1 MSDGDRHNATQLT
14 KLFFLYAG
22 QAETS
27 VQNSSVESGARS
39 DVGIEQPNTTTV
51 NSVNRVGESGASVPG
66 CTPESEGQKVY
77 FVHNTGIV
85 LLRIFFNYCLNLV
98 LIY

>member
-1 MSDGDRHNATQLT
+1 MSDVDKHNATQLT
-14 KLFFLYAG
+14 KLFFLCAVE
-22 QAETS
+22 AETS

-39 DVGIEQPNTTTV
+39 DVGTEQPNTTTV
-51 NSVNRVGESGASVPG
+51 NSVNRAGESGAFVPG
-66 CTPESEGQKVY
+66 CTPESQGQKVY

-85 LLRIFFNYCLNLV
+85 FLLVFVNYCLNLV